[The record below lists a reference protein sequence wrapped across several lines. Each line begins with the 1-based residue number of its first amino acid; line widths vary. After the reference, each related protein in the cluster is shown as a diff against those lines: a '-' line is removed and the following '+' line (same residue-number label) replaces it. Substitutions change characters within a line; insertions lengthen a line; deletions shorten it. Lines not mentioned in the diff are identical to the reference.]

1 LLLLEKGYK
10 VNNITPSLP
19 TNSIESYLNK
29 VRSTRCQERK
39 HKFHV
44 LYLEYM
50 NIYPPVEQRFSPFEF
65 YSLMRKN
72 NPIAFDEGNK
82 QWGLYRYSDIEKILR
97 DPIKFSSKF
106 GPFQVPQEYQENLN
120 RPSLLNSD
128 PPYHRKLRSIVD
140 TLFVPIEIS
149 KLEPR
154 IENIANT
161 LIDNIIEKGNNNTM
175 DLVTDFAY
183 PLPATVIAELLG
195 VPSEDQDTFRKW
207 ADDIV
212 SLEITNE
219 SDIDSIRKADKTVV
233 DMDAYF
239 SKLIEKKKKIPT
251 NDLIS
256 HIIRAQVDGHSL
268 SEKEILSFCSL
279 LLNAGHVT
287 TVNLIG
293 NLVFSL
299 LENPQ
304 EFKRLQENQNSLIK
318 PAIEE
323 TLRYRSPVQFLFR
336 IANADVTLSG
346 SGVGDKV
353 EQKIQ
358 KGQGIT
364 LFLGSANHDESVFTD
379 PERFDITRKNLRH
392 LGFGNGIHFC
402 LGAPLA
408 RLEAQIALRVILE
421 RFENLQFNFD
431 NSDRQNLYTKVSP
444 LKSSFLLGLSHLPL
458 CFQPKNR

>member
-1 LLLLEKGYK
+1 
-10 VNNITPSLP
+10 
-19 TNSIESYLNK
+19 
-29 VRSTRCQERK
+29 
-39 HKFHV
+39 
-44 LYLEYM
+44 M

-72 NPIAFDEGNK
+72 NPVVFDERNG
-82 QWGLYRYSDIEKILR
+82 QWGLYCYSDIEKILK

-120 RPSLLNSD
+120 RPSLLNTD

-140 TLFVPIEIS
+140 TLFVPIEIA
-149 KLEPR
+149 KLELR
-154 IENIANT
+154 IENIANE
-161 LIDNIIEKGNNNTM
+161 LIDNIIIKDNTTM
-175 DLVTDFAY
+175 DLITDFAY

-195 VPSEDQDTFRKW
+195 VPSEDRDTFRQW
-207 ADDIV
+207 ADNIV
-212 SLEITNE
+212 SLEITSD
-219 SDIDSIRKADKTVV
+219 SDIDSIRKANKTVT
-233 DMDAYF
+233 DMDVYF
-239 SKLIEKKKKIPT
+239 NKLIEKKKKMPA

-256 HIIRAQVDGHSL
+256 HIIKAKVDGHSL
-268 SEKEILSFCSL
+268 FGKEILSFCSL

-304 EFKRLQENQNSLIK
+304 EFKRLQENKNSLIK
-318 PAIEE
+318 STIEE

-336 IANADVTLSG
+336 IANADVTLSEE
-346 SGVGDKV
+346 SGKKRVQK
-353 EQKIQ
+353 QKIQ

-364 LFLGSANHDESVFTD
+364 LFLGSANHDESIFTD

-392 LGFGNGIHFC
+392 LGFGTGIHFC

-408 RLEAQIALRVILE
+408 RLEGKIALRMILE

-431 NSDRQNLYTKVSP
+431 NSDRQDLYTKVTP

-458 CFQPKNR
+458 CFQSKNI